1 MDGCCGAEAGGL
13 LKAGQVVECEPV
25 VENPS
30 FDKLSSK
37 DFAFSTSFSLSF
49 FLAIL
54 CFRLFTPIQADTVIK
69 KPKKIPS
76 NKPPEV
82 ICVER
87 YKFNNPML
95 T

>member
-1 MDGCCGAEAGGL
+1 MP

-25 VENPS
+25 AENAS

-37 DFAFSTSFSLSF
+37 DFFSTSFSLSF

-69 KPKKIPS
+69 KPKNIPS

-82 ICVER
+82 I
-87 YKFNNPML
+87 
-95 T
+95 